1 MALTNIQKKS
11 LRAIGH
17 DLNPVVT
24 IGGNGL
30 NEGVID
36 ELNRALNDHELI
48 KIKVS
53 VGDRDVK
60 KEVIAEILKVTGA
73 ELAQQIG
80 NTALLMRR
88 NPNAKPGLSNLKR

>member
-17 DLNPVVT
+17 RLNPVVIIADST
-24 IGGNGL
+24 L
-30 NEGVID
+30 SDGVVD

-48 KIKVS
+48 KIKIA
-53 VGDRDVK
+53 VGDREAKQAVLTDAL
-60 KEVIAEILKVTGA
+60 EATGA

-80 NTALLMRR
+80 NTALIVRR
-88 NPNAKPGLSNLKR
+88 NPNAKPGLSNLQR